1 MRKHDANNDYDYI
14 YNGSYAVMCESHKSF
29 DENFKNIHTRELLC
43 FDGKSSHSSFHKKY
57 ICTSAVAVV
66 VCINFKGNTAT
77 IYLMHMEEL
86 IKCWVDIT
94 AISLRP
100 RLPSYL
106 FIYCLHI
113 HKTWNL
119 NILID
124 NECSETMRQWR
135 RNNHVSNKA
144 LWPQKYFP
152 ETHNI
157 YCWYPFSSRQIVYQN
172 FCCRKLWGESS
183 MLLRSVYLASRVCSV
198 CGESS

>member
-1 MRKHDANNDYDYI
+1 MLWWKIFSFLISQEIYMYISSGGGGLHQFQRKHCNNLFDAY
-14 YNGSYAVMCESHKSF
+14 G
-29 DENFKNIHTRELLC
+29 R
-43 FDGKSSHSSFHKKY
+43 
-57 ICTSAVAVV
+57 
-66 VCINFKGNTAT
+66 INQMLSRHNRIF
-77 IYLMHMEEL
+77 
-86 IKCWVDIT
+86 
-94 AISLRP
+94 LRP

-172 FCCRKLWGESS
+172 FYCRKLWGESS
-183 MLLRSVYLASRVCSV
+183 MLLCSVYLASRI
-198 CGESS
+198 ESSLFCLWRVFIDYFSFSHHRTIVFVDWV

>member
-1 MRKHDANNDYDYI
+1 MSAWWEQFQRKFNT
-14 YNGSYAVMCESHKSF
+14 E
-29 DENFKNIHTRELLC
+29 
-43 FDGKSSHSSFHKKY
+43 
-57 ICTSAVAVV
+57 
-66 VCINFKGNTAT
+66 NTAT
-77 IYLMHMEEL
+77 IYLMHGRINQML
-86 IKCWVDIT
+86 
-94 AISLRP
+94 SRHSRNFLHP

-113 HKTWNL
+113 QKTWNL

-157 YCWYPFSSRQIVYQN
+157 YCWYPFS
-172 FCCRKLWGESS
+172 
-183 MLLRSVYLASRVCSV
+183 LRHIALFISICIAGNYEENPLCLVYLASVFV
-198 CGESS
+198 ESLHSISYIISHFHIIEL

>member
-1 MRKHDANNDYDYI
+1 MRKHDANNDNDYI

-29 DENFKNIHTRELLC
+29 DVNFKNIHTRELLC

-57 ICTSAVAVV
+57 IYISSGGGGLHQFQRKHCNNLFDAYGR
-66 VCINFKGNTAT
+66 INQMLSRHNRIF
-77 IYLMHMEEL
+77 
-86 IKCWVDIT
+86 
-94 AISLRP
+94 LRP

-172 FCCRKLWGESS
+172 FYCRKLWRESS
-183 MLLRSVYLASRVCSV
+183 MLLRSVYLASLFCSV